1 MSTFLT
7 TVVTHTP
14 LWVWGLL
21 AGLVALG
28 LRQSRDRVLS
38 LRQVLLLP
46 AAMGTWA
53 FFSATQVFGGHLPTV
68 AAWLAG
74 LGLGYALNRWLMLP
88 RRVQALADGRFAID
102 GSWAPMVLFLTIFMV
117 RYAVSASLAVVP
129 ELATLPI
136 FAAVACALYGLPSGL
151 LAARA
156 QRVLQ
161 ARAQKPS
168 APMGVHAA

>member
-1 MSTFLT
+1 MSTFLY

-14 LWVWGLL
+14 IWVWCLL
-21 AGLVALG
+21 AGLVVLG
-28 LRQSRDRVLS
+28 LRQSRDQVLS
-38 LRQVLLLP
+38 LRRVLLLP
-46 AAMGTWA
+46 AVMGSWA
-53 FFSATQVFGGHLPTV
+53 FFSATQAFGWHLPTA

-88 RRVQALADGRFAID
+88 RRVQALADGRFAIA
-102 GSWAPMVLFLTIFMV
+102 GSWAPLVLILTIFMV

-129 ELATLPI
+129 ELATLPT

-156 QRVLQ
+156 QQVLQ
-161 ARAQKPS
+161 ARAQPQS
-168 APMGVHAA
+168 APIGLQAA